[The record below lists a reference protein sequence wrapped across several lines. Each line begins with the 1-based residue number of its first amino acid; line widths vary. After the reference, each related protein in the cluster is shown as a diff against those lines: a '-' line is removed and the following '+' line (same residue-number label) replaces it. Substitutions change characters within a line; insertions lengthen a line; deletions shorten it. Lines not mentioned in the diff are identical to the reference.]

1 MRSEGK
7 STSRKPA
14 SGCSAD
20 VGEVV
25 DWLRAHGSERNR
37 AGMARY
43 GIRAD
48 RAFGVSMP
56 AMRAFA
62 RTLGHSHALALDLW
76 ASGIHEAR
84 ILASLVDEPAR
95 VMPVQMDAWARD
107 LDSWDVC
114 DQCCLNLFRRTPH
127 AWRRAHAWSRRRAE
141 FVKRAGFSLFA
152 VLAVHDK
159 AAPDERFLDVFAAV
173 EREAGDDRNFVRKS
187 VNWALRQA
195 GKRNPALRRAAIDC
209 ARRLRAL
216 DSRSARWIASD
227 ALRELE
233 FPPPRSFKVVE
244 DAKAAHERRKQRRNG

>member
-1 MRSEGK
+1 MTSEKIG
-7 STSRKPA
+7 TSWGPVPDRPVTI
-14 SGCSAD
+14 GD
-20 VGEVV
+20 VIA
-25 DWLRAHGSERNR
+25 WLRAHGSERNR

-43 GIRAD
+43 GICAD

-56 AMRAFA
+56 ALRAFA
-62 RTLGHSHALALDLW
+62 RTLGRDHALALDLW
-76 ASGIHEAR
+76 ASGVHEAR
-84 ILASLVDEPAR
+84 ILASLVDEPAL
-95 VMPVQMDAWARD
+95 VTAAQMDAWALD
-107 LDSWDVC
+107 LEAWDVC

-159 AAPDERFLDVFAAV
+159 AAPDERFHEVFAAV

-195 GKRNPALRRAAIDC
+195 GKRNPALRRAAVDC

-216 DSRSARWIASD
+216 DSRSARWIAAD
-227 ALRELE
+227 ALREL
-233 FPPPRSFKVVE
+233 V
-244 DAKAAHERRKQRRNG
+244 

>member
-1 MRSEGK
+1 MTCDRII
-7 STSRKPA
+7 
-14 SGCSAD
+14 
-20 VGEVV
+20 

-43 GIRAD
+43 GICVDQAP
-48 RAFGVSMP
+48 GVPMP
-56 AMRAFA
+56 ALRA
-62 RTLGHSHALALDLW
+62 LGRALGRDHALALDLW
-76 ASGIHEAR
+76 ATGVHEAR
-84 ILASLVDEPAR
+84 VLASLVDEPDR
-95 VMPVQMDAWARD
+95 VTPAQMDAWARD

-127 AWRRAHAWSRRRAE
+127 AWARAHAWSRRRAE

-159 AAPDERFLDVFAAV
+159 TAPDDRFHEVFAAV

-195 GKRNPALRRAAIDC
+195 GKRNPALRRAAIAC
-209 ARRLRAL
+209 AKRLRAL
-216 DSRSARWIASD
+216 DARSARWIAAD

-233 FPPPRSFKVVE
+233 FSPRRSFLKVKGTE
-244 DAKAAHERRKQRRNG
+244 ADDARSEQKRAAT